1 MFNTVYQTKLK
12 ITRGDFMVTRDV
24 HCPEC
29 GQVHK
34 VTNQTETKCFCGS
47 KFIIERDRTKRPMEI
62 KFIKKS

>member
-1 MFNTVYQTKLK
+1 
-12 ITRGDFMVTRDV
+12 MVTRDV

-47 KFIIERDRTKRPMEI
+47 KFIIERDRTKRPIKI